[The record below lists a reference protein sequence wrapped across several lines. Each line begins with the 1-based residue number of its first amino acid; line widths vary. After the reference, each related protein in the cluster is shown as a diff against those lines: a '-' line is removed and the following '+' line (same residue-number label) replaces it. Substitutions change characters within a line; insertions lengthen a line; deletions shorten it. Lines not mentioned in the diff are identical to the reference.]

1 MPTSVPVTP
10 KELNDYLPHVG
21 EETVNRIRQI
31 AAPLKG
37 AKVLHINA
45 TSFGGGVAEIL
56 ASLIPLMQ
64 DLGIDA
70 DWQVIEAS
78 PDFFNVTKSM
88 HNAMQGMYIPW
99 DSSMADT
106 WRQTNQDNA
115 AGIDGSWDY
124 VLVHD
129 PQPAGLLHYVRERDP
144 NVLGAKWVWR
154 CHLDTTEA
162 LPEVWDF
169 LKGYVQSYQAAIFTM
184 EEYVKEP
191 LDGPTIEIIRPAIDP
206 VSTKNSVISAEVIRD
221 VLDRYGIDPDRPI
234 IAQISRFDPWKDP
247 LGVIDVYRILKITR
261 PDLQLIMVASMAND
275 DPEAWSFYERIVRKA
290 GEDYDIH
297 ILTNLNGVGNLEVN
311 TFQSA
316 ADVVLQK
323 SIREG
328 FGLVI
333 SEALWKGKAFVGS
346 PAGGIPMQLADGRG
360 GRIATDTEEFAHTIG
375 ELLDDPALRE
385 ELGKAGREHVR
396 EHFLTTRLLED
407 HLRLMVRLLV
417 PGNDPTPPVTTDG
430 RHAASNPPPRR
441 SRRKKRKV

>member
-10 KELNDYLPHVG
+10 KALDDYLQHVG
-21 EETVNRIRQI
+21 EETIDRIRQV

-37 AKVLHINA
+37 AKVLHVNA
-45 TSFGGGVAEIL
+45 TSYGGGVAEIL
-56 ASLIPLMQ
+56 ASFIPLLQ

-78 PDFFNVTKSM
+78 PDFFNVSKNM
-88 HNAMQGMYIPW
+88 HNAMQGMHIPW
-99 DSSMADT
+99 NSTMADI

-115 AGIDGSWDY
+115 AAITEKYDY
-124 VLVHD
+124 IIIHD
-129 PQPAGLLHYVRERDP
+129 PQPAGLLSYVRERDP
-144 NVLGAKWVWR
+144 DVLGAKWVWR

-162 LPEVWDF
+162 LPQVWDF
-169 LKGYVQSYQAAIFTM
+169 LKTYLQPYEATIFTM

-191 LDGPTIEIIRPAIDP
+191 LGPSLEIIAPAIDP
-206 VSTKNSVISAEVIRD
+206 TSTKNSVIPSEVVRD
-221 VLDRYGIDPDRPI
+221 VLDRYEIDPDRPI

-247 LGVIDVYRILKITR
+247 LGVIDVYRMLKITR

-333 SEALWKGKAFVGS
+333 SEALWKSKAFVGS
-346 PAGGIPMQLADGRG
+346 PAGGIPMQLAGGRG
-360 GRIATDTEEFAHTIG
+360 GRIASDTEEFAHTIG
-375 ELLDDPALRE
+375 DLLDDPVARE
-385 ELGKAGREHVR
+385 ELGKAGKEHVR
-396 EHFLTTRLLED
+396 NNYLTTRLLED
-407 HLRLMVRLLV
+407 HLRLMARLLV
-417 PGNDPTPPVTTDG
+417 HDESKPTVTTNGDQPSPK
-430 RHAASNPPPRR
+430 RPR
-441 SRRKKRKV
+441 SKKRKA

>member
-10 KELNDYLPHVG
+10 KSLDDYLQHVG
-21 EETVNRIRQI
+21 EETVERIRKI
-31 AAPLKG
+31 AAPMKG
-37 AKVLHINA
+37 ARVLHINA
-45 TSFGGGVAEIL
+45 TSYGGGVAEIL
-56 ASLIPLMQ
+56 ASFIPLLH
-64 DLGIDA
+64 DLGINA

-78 PDFFNVTKSM
+78 PDFFNVTKNM

-99 DSSMADT
+99 DSAMADI

-115 AGIDGSWDY
+115 NALTEKYDY
-124 VLVHD
+124 VLIHD

-144 NVLGAKWVWR
+144 DLLGAKWAWR

-169 LKGYVQSYQAAIFTM
+169 LKGFVQPYEAAIFTM

-191 LDGPTIEIIRPAIDP
+191 LGGPSLEIIPPAIDP
-206 VSTKNSVISAEVIRD
+206 TSNKNSAISSEVIRD
-221 VLDRYGIDPDRPI
+221 VLDRYEIDPDRPI

-247 LGVIDVYRILKITR
+247 LGVIDVYRMLKVTR

-290 GEDYDIH
+290 GEDFDIH

-333 SEALWKGKAFVGS
+333 SEALWKSKAFVGS
-346 PAGGIPMQLADGRG
+346 PAGGIPMQLAGGRG
-360 GRIATDTEEFAHTIG
+360 GRIAHDTEEFAHTIG
-375 ELLDDPALRE
+375 ELLDDPAVRE
-385 ELGKAGREHVR
+385 ELGKAGKEHVR
-396 EHFLTTRLLED
+396 ANYLTTRLLED
-407 HLRLMVRLLV
+407 HLRLMARLLV
-417 PGNDPTPPVTTDG
+417 PQNG
-430 RHAASNPPPRR
+430 A
-441 SRRKKRKV
+441 

>member
-10 KELNDYLPHVG
+10 KSLDDYLQHVG
-21 EETVNRIRQI
+21 EETIDRIRKV
-31 AAPLKG
+31 AAPIKG

-45 TSFGGGVAEIL
+45 TSYGGGVAEIL
-56 ASLIPLMQ
+56 ASFIPLLH
-64 DLGIDA
+64 DLGINA
-70 DWQVIEAS
+70 DWQVIEAT
-78 PDFFNVTKSM
+78 PDFFNVTKNM

-99 DSSMADT
+99 SSTMADI
-106 WRQTNQDNA
+106 WRQTNQKNA
-115 AGIDGSWDY
+115 NALTEKYDY
-124 VLVHD
+124 VLIHD

-144 NVLGAKWVWR
+144 DLLGAKWAWR

-169 LKGYVQSYQAAIFTM
+169 LKGFVQPYEAAIFTM

-191 LDGPTIEIIRPAIDP
+191 LGGPSLEIIPPAIDP
-206 VSTKNSVISAEVIRD
+206 TSNKNAAISSEVIRD
-221 VLDRYGIDPDRPI
+221 VLDRYEIDPDRPI

-247 LGVIDVYRILKITR
+247 LGVIDVYRMLKVTR

-290 GEDYDIH
+290 GEDFDIH

-316 ADVVLQK
+316 ADVILQK

-333 SEALWKGKAFVGS
+333 SEALWKSKALVGS
-346 PAGGIPMQLADGRG
+346 PAGGIPMQLAEGRG
-360 GRIATDTEEFAHTIG
+360 GRIAHDTEEFAHTIG
-375 ELLDDPALRE
+375 ELLDNPSVRE
-385 ELGKAGREHVR
+385 KLGKAGKEHVR
-396 EHFLTTRLLED
+396 ANYLTTRLLED
-407 HLRLMVRLLV
+407 HLRLMARLLV
-417 PGNDPTPPVTTDG
+417 PQNS
-430 RHAASNPPPRR
+430 A
-441 SRRKKRKV
+441 